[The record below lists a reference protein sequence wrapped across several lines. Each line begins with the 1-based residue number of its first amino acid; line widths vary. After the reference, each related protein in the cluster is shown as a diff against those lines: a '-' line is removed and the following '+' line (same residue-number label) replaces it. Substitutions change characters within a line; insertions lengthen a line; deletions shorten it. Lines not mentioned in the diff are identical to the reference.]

1 MGNMGSMSPAPNTT
15 SPTPL
20 AFTPTSVLRKMTA
33 EKEGELGIKQLALSD
48 NLPQLKQGTFRFC
61 EHVQIVM

>member
-1 MGNMGSMSPAPNTT
+1 MGNMGLMSPAPNTT

-33 EKEGELGIKQLALSD
+33 EKEGELGIKQLSLSD
-48 NLPQLKQGTFRFC
+48 NLPPLKQGTCSFC
-61 EHVQIVM
+61 VPVEILT